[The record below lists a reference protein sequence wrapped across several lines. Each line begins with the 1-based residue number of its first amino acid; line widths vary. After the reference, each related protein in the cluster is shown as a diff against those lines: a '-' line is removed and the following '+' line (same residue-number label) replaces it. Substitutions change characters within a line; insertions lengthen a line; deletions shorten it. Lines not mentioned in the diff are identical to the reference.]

1 MSFRPFVRLRGDESA
16 GREDPPDRRHRRY
29 RVGAVALFEVGG
41 DRGRAGFV
49 AAAVKLF
56 AQRDDLV
63 LDGLDRAAGA
73 VVRAAGARL

>member
-1 MSFRPFVRLRGDESA
+1 
-16 GREDPPDRRHRRY
+16 
-29 RVGAVALFEVGG
+29 VALFEVGG